1 MGSGGN
7 CGPRALYK
15 LNSCQL
21 VQTSSELQYF
31 LIFRKE
37 NTESQTFEFEQ
48 TPGDIEGQ
56 GSLACCSPWGHKE
69 LDTTE

>member
-1 MGSGGN
+1 MGSGGK

-48 TPGDIEGQ
+48 TLGDIEGQ
-56 GSLACCSPWGHKE
+56 GSLVCCSPWGPKE
-69 LDTTE
+69 SDTTQ

>member
-1 MGSGGN
+1 MGSGGK
-7 CGPRALYK
+7 CDPQALYK
-15 LNSCQL
+15 LNNCRL
-21 VQTSSELQYF
+21 VQTSSVLQYF

-56 GSLACCSPWGHKE
+56 E
-69 LDTTE
+69 V